1 MFDTRNLLLMLDSLF
16 VEWPELADD
25 DQLKRHVLDNGTD
38 FLPALKVAF
47 EEMYEAELLSDAIK
61 NRMGELSQRKAR
73 CDRKSDA
80 MRSLMQKL
88 MEHAREHKVVLTE
101 ATLSLAQRPSQIV
114 ITDETILPPE
124 FVRTKT
130 EPDKT
135 KIKSALLEGKTV
147 EGACL
152 SNGGISLTV
161 RTK

>member
-1 MFDTRNLLLMLDSLF
+1 MFDTRNLLLLLDGLF
-16 VEWPELADD
+16 IEWPELADD
-25 DQLKRHVLDNGTD
+25 EQLKRHVLDNGTD
-38 FLPALKVAF
+38 YRAALKVAF
-47 EEMYEAELLSDAIK
+47 EEMREADLLSDAIR
-61 NRMGELSQRKAR
+61 NRVGELSLRKAR

-101 ATLSLAQRPSQIV
+101 ATLSLAI
-114 ITDETILPPE
+114 
-124 FVRTKT
+124 
-130 EPDKT
+130 
-135 KIKSALLEGKTV
+135 